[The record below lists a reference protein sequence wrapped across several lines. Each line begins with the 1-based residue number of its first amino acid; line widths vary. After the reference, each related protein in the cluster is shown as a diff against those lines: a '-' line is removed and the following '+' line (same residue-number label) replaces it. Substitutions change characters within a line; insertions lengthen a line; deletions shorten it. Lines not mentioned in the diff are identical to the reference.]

1 MSKPPTSPLAT
12 PPSLA
17 WRPAMA
23 VSLLACRSMDR
34 YMEDRWLTPMSDM
47 ERVRILGFGA
57 PEATSSLLCL
67 AWGKGAALWR

>member
-1 MSKPPTSPLAT
+1 
-12 PPSLA
+12 
-17 WRPAMA
+17 MA